1 MSQDSQ
7 DTHDKTPYLH
17 MLWASLA
24 FTLMATF
31 SRWAGD
37 YCDWRLIA
45 AARATVACVF
55 AFLLAKF
62 VGAKLVFWKPRILW
76 VRSLAGNETR
86 LTVDSSD
93 GAIGVWCSRPNTENG
108 IETELPR
115 R

>member
-1 MSQDSQ
+1 
-7 DTHDKTPYLH
+7 

-76 VRSLAGNETR
+76 VRSLAGTFA
-86 LTVDSSD
+86 TSS
-93 GAIGVWCSRPNTENG
+93 IGSTKVKKALNAPRNAASGSRAM
-108 IETELPR
+108 LKKL
-115 R
+115 